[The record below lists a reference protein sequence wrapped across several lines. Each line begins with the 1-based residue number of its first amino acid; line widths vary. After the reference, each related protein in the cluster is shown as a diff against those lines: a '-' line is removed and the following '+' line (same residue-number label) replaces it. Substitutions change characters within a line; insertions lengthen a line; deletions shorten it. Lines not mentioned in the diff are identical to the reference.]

1 MVSEYTPAQQ
11 AEHRRKWVEAL
22 RSGGFRQGQGALR
35 SRDGR
40 YCCLGVACDLAA
52 AEGVVV
58 VDDDESGY
66 GRDARLVAYVDPA
79 TGYKDTAYL
88 PEKVRDWLGLVD
100 ERGRLKATAQEGVD
114 RDALSSLNDSGA
126 TFERIANI
134 IERDEVMLAAQREHK
149 AAQS

>member
-22 RSGGFRQGQGALR
+22 RSGGFRQGHGALR

-88 PEKVRDWLGLVD
+88 PEKVRDWLGLSD
-100 ERGRLKATAQEGVD
+100 ERGRLKANAQVSTD
-114 RDALSSLNDSGA
+114 CNALSTLNDNGFA
-126 TFERIANI
+126 FKEIANV
-134 IERDEVMLAAQREHK
+134 IERDEVELAAQREHK